1 MPQQK
6 LFELDP
12 ANLPSGARLIK
23 EYDHP
28 TFHKPR
34 RIFLINEALVV
45 FQSESVSR
53 LTGMMRRSQLEL
65 PAEAIGWLAESIET
79 RFWKKPSEGGLPRDV
94 LHDKAIIDGEPIKIN
109 RGVNIGGE
117 GIGGFRIVNLD
128 RQEYDKWKDLQ
139 EFSFTDIE
147 LVDMGLLD
155 FFKDFAQRYASGQ
168 V

>member
-6 LFELDP
+6 LFEIDP
-12 ANLPSGARLIK
+12 DNFGFNVRLVK
-23 EYDHP
+23 EYRHP
-28 TFHKPR
+28 TFDDPR
-34 RIFLINEALVV
+34 RVFLVDGKTVV
-45 FQSESVSR
+45 FQSQSIYPP
-53 LTGMMRRSQLEL
+53 TGELLRSQLEL
-65 PAEAIGWLAESIET
+65 PAEAIGWLVESIET
-79 RFWKKPSEGGLPRDV
+79 RFWEKPSEGGLPRDV
-94 LHDKAIIDGEPIKIN
+94 LHDKAVIDGEPIKIN